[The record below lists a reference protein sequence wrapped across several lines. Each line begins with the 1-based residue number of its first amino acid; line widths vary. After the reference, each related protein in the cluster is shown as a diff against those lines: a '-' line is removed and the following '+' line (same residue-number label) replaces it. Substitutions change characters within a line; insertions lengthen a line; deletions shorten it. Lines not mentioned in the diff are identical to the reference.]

1 VNSGAFAKQEG
12 EKMKKLAKRVGLVLA
27 AVLLFWGA
35 SFSEAAEN
43 KQVFKFA
50 SMFPETHL
58 RAQAWKAFCNKVEK
72 STDGQV
78 VFKIGY
84 SESLV
89 KAMQEYEAVRMGAID
104 ISGSPSVYIS
114 GYFPVGLFADIP
126 GFADSY
132 DHAMEIYKQAMPI
145 IDEEFAKVGLK
156 LLWMHP
162 ATLFNMC
169 CNSKVGF
176 IKSIDD
182 FKGVKGR
189 IAGGLT
195 SEAFRI
201 WGGAPVTLPAAEE
214 YMALK
219 LGTTDCTYIGTDS
232 YSSYKLWEVAPYVT
246 RLRHPFYFHPIKMN
260 MKAWRKISAENQ
272 KKILQAGRE
281 MMEELPLTFVKDQ
294 EALYET
300 MSKNGSKYAEPSPEL
315 KKAMREGLKPLWDKY
330 LERAGE
336 PGKKIYKI
344 IFPN

>member
-1 VNSGAFAKQEG
+1 MRRITKWC
-12 EKMKKLAKRVGLVLA
+12 LDIILLTI
-27 AVLLFWGA
+27 VLLVGV
-35 SFSEAAEN
+35 SFAQAAPS

-50 SMFPETHL
+50 SMFPESHL
-58 RAQAWKAFCNKVEK
+58 RAQAWKAFVNKVEK
-72 STDGQV
+72 ATDGQV

-84 SESLV
+84 AQSLV

-114 GYFPVGLFADIP
+114 GFQPIGLFADIP

-132 DHAMEIYKQAMPI
+132 EEAMEIFKKAMPI
-145 IDEEFAKVGLK
+145 FDEELNKAGLK
-156 LLWMHP
+156 LLWGHP

-176 IKSIDD
+176 IERIDD
-182 FKGVKGR
+182 LKGVKGR

-195 SEAFRI
+195 SEAFKL
-201 WGGAPVTLPAAEE
+201 WGGSPVTLTSAEE

-246 RLRHPFYFHPIKMN
+246 KFKHPFYFHLIKMN
-260 MKAWRKISAENQ
+260 MNSWQKISKENQ
-272 KKILQAGRE
+272 EKILQAGRE
-281 MMEELPLTFVKDQ
+281 MMDELPLTFVKDQ
-294 EALYET
+294 EALYEV
-300 MSKNGSKYAEPSPEL
+300 MAKNGVKYSEPSPEL
-315 KKAMREGLKPLWDKY
+315 KKALRENLQPLWDKY
-330 LERAGE
+330 IERTGE

-344 IFPN
+344 IFP

>member
-1 VNSGAFAKQEG
+1 
-12 EKMKKLAKRVGLVLA
+12 MKKLTKTLKNLILVAVILMLGVSFAQA
-27 AVLLFWGA
+27 AQD
-35 SFSEAAEN
+35 

-58 RAQAWKAFCNKVEK
+58 RAQAWKAYVNKVEK
-72 STDGQV
+72 ATDGQV

-84 SESLV
+84 AESLV

-114 GYFPVGLFADIP
+114 GYLPVGLFADIP

-132 DHAMEIYKQAMPI
+132 PQAMEIFKKVMPI
-145 IDEEFAKVGLK
+145 IDEELNKAGLK
-156 LLWMHP
+156 LLWGHP

-176 IKSIDD
+176 IKNIDD
-182 FKGVKGR
+182 LKGVKGR

-195 SEAFRI
+195 SEAFKI
-201 WGGAPVTLPAAEE
+201 WGGSPVTLPAAEE

-246 RLRHPFYFHPIKMN
+246 KFKHPFYFHLIKMN
-260 MKAWRKISAENQ
+260 MKSWRKLSSENQ
-272 KKILQAGRE
+272 QKVLQAGRE
-281 MMEELPLTFVKDQ
+281 IMDELPLTFVKDQ
-294 EALYET
+294 EALYDT
-300 MSKNGSKYAEPSPEL
+300 MAKNGATYSEPSPEL
-315 KKAMREGLKPLWDKY
+315 KKTLREDLKPLWDKY
-330 LERAGE
+330 IERAGE

-344 IFPN
+344 IFP

>member
-1 VNSGAFAKQEG
+1 
-12 EKMKKLAKRVGLVLA
+12 MKKVAKWSFNLILLVII
-27 AVLLFWGA
+27 LLLDPSFVQGA
-35 SFSEAAEN
+35 PN

-58 RAQAWKAFCNKVEK
+58 RAQAWKAYVTKVEK
-72 STDGQV
+72 ATNGQV

-114 GYFPVGLFADIP
+114 GYLPVGLFADIP
-126 GFADSY
+126 GFTEGY
-132 DHAMEIYKQAMPI
+132 PQAMEIFKKVMPI
-145 IDEEFAKVGLK
+145 IDEELNKAGLK
-156 LLWMHP
+156 LLWGHP

-169 CNSKVGF
+169 CSGKVGF
-176 IKSIDD
+176 IKTIDD
-182 FKGVKGR
+182 LKGVKGR

-195 SEAFRI
+195 SEAFKL
-201 WGGAPVTLPAAEE
+201 WGGSPVTLPAAEE

-232 YSSYKLWEVAPYVT
+232 YSAYKLWEVAPYVT
-246 RLRHPFYFHPIKMN
+246 KFKHPFYYHLIKMN
-260 MKAWRKISAENQ
+260 MKSWKKISPENQ
-272 KKILQAGRE
+272 QKVLQAGRE
-281 MMEELPLTFVKDQ
+281 MMEELPKTFVKDQ

-300 MSKNGSKYAEPSPEL
+300 MAKNGAKYSEPSEEL
-315 KKAMREGLKPLWDKY
+315 KKALREDTKPLWDKY
-330 LERAGE
+330 IERAGE

-344 IFPN
+344 IFP

>member
-1 VNSGAFAKQEG
+1 
-12 EKMKKLAKRVGLVLA
+12 MKKLMNSFINLIIV
-27 AVLLFWGA
+27 AVLLTFGT
-35 SFSEAAEN
+35 SFSEAAQD

-58 RAQAWKAFCNKVEK
+58 RAQAWKAFVNKVEK
-72 STDGQV
+72 ATDGQV

-89 KAMQEYEAVRMGAID
+89 KAMQEYEAVRKGAID

-114 GYFPVGLFADIP
+114 GYLPVGLFADIP

-132 DHAMEIYKQAMPI
+132 PHAMEIFKKVLPI
-145 IDEEFAKVGLK
+145 IDEEMGKAGLK
-156 LLWMHP
+156 LLWGHP
-162 ATLFNMC
+162 ATLQNMC

-176 IKSIDD
+176 IKSIND

-189 IAGGLT
+189 IAGGLA
-195 SEAFRI
+195 SEAFKI
-201 WGGAPVTLPAAEE
+201 WGGSPVTLPAAEE

-219 LGTTDCTYIGTDS
+219 LGTTDCTYIGTDT

-246 RLRHPFYFHPIKMN
+246 KFEHPLYFHLIKMN
-260 MKAWRKISAENQ
+260 MKAWMKISGENQ
-272 KKILQAGRE
+272 KKVLQAGRE

-294 EALYET
+294 EALYEV
-300 MSKNGSKYAEPSPEL
+300 MSKNGSKYSESSDEL
-315 KKAMREGLKPLWDKY
+315 RKAMREGLKPLWDKY
-330 LERAGE
+330 IERAGE

-344 IFPN
+344 LFP